1 MSLLLIEIPLAV
13 LAFRRGWRAVP
24 AMLLALPL
32 LVLAFESG
40 ITGWLLPML
49 DGYFDPA
56 GTARA
61 LAHGVALFGL
71 VLASF
76 MDPSEQL
83 TSVRASAAPKRRRSG
98 SLYQI

>member
-1 MSLLLIEIPLAV
+1 MSLLLIEIPLAI

-24 AMLLALPL
+24 ALLLALPL
-32 LVLAFESG
+32 LVLGFESG
-40 ITGWLLPML
+40 LAAWLLPL
-49 DGYFDPA
+49 VDGYFDPS

-61 LAHGVALFGL
+61 LAHGAALLGL
-71 VLASF
+71 AVTSF

-83 TSVRASAAPKRRRSG
+83 ARISASTAPKRRRTG